1 MEHED
6 KMTITPLSEFEI
18 KQVQASCW
26 ADGTDVI
33 KADRLRELFAE
44 LKKQR
49 FDCEE
54 IDDFDG
60 DIGRTG
66 FLYWNQV
73 ENLFAP
79 LIKQSAEGVTSAE
92 EEKK

>member
-6 KMTITPLSEFEI
+6 KMTIKPLSEFEI

-44 LKKQR
+44 LLKEQYGWLNSKETLT
-49 FDCEE
+49 FSVD
-54 IDDFDG
+54 
-60 DIGRTG
+60 
-66 FLYWNQV
+66 V
-73 ENLFAP
+73 EKCRKLFAP
-79 LIKQSAEGVTSAE
+79 LIKK